1 MSKLFKKKVLDEQT
15 NQSKVKK
22 EIKRRGILM
31 KLLVSILVPLIIILM
46 IINVAM
52 NLEIKSTVNNLN
64 ENYISAE
71 TENAQEEIEKFFLEK
86 EGLLNGVLSN
96 TEVVDGI
103 DAWKSDSFAKS
114 STKKLISKNLENIQA
129 TDPDII
135 MLSFVVSL
143 KSNAVIGHD
152 GTYYSSKDLDIT
164 TRDWYKTAMAAKAT
178 AITGAYEDTVT
189 GELVVT
195 MISPVMV
202 DGEMVGLAGLDLSM
216 EQISK
221 ALSTIKIGKSGYVV
235 VFDQE
240 KNCVYHPNNEVILK
254 NVKDM
259 ECYKELADSIMSETA
274 VKNITVECGGEK
286 TKVTTTLIPKFN
298 YTVMAAI
305 SEEEFFE
312 VSNSIGWKVT
322 VFFAITAILIS
333 IVVVVIGRR
342 LTGGVKKLSGISHEL
357 AAGNLNVEVDYESG
371 DEIGDLAKDIKA
383 IVARL
388 QEYIVYIDEITS
400 SLGMMGKGDFTFEL
414 VRTYDGEFAKVKAAL
429 LEVRDTIS
437 ETLYEVITT
446 AEQVDSGAN
455 QVAQGAQ
462 AQAQGAT
469 EQASSIEELA
479 ATLAEVTN
487 QINDTTVNIEETKN
501 ETELAVSELNI
512 GAEKMREMLQAMEDI
527 SNNSMEIEKI
537 IKNIEDIA
545 FQTNILALNAAVEA
559 ARAGE
564 AGKGFA
570 VVADEVRNLAGKTAD
585 ASKMTAGLIEKAM
598 VAVQNGTAIADDT
611 ANSFRSINEKVNN
624 VAEKTEKIAKNAIE
638 QDNAIAQT
646 NLGVEQISSVVQTN
660 SATAEESAAASEE
673 LSGQSN
679 ALKTLVQQ
687 FKLNK

>member
-1 MSKLFKKKVLDEQT
+1 MPKLFKKKVSEEQADPP
-15 NQSKVKK
+15 KGEKK
-22 EIKRRGILM
+22 ITKRGILM
-31 KLLVSILVPLIIILM
+31 KLLVAILVPLILVLIIV
-46 IINVAM
+46 NVAM
-52 NLEIKSTVNNLN
+52 NHEVKSTVNNLN

-71 TENAQEEIEKFFLEK
+71 TGRAEGEIEKFFFAK
-86 EGLLNGVLSN
+86 EGLLDGVLGN
-96 TEVVDGI
+96 TDIVQGVDS
-103 DAWKSDSFAKS
+103 WKNDSFAKTS
-114 STKKLISKNLENIQA
+114 SKKVIAKNLENIQA
-129 TDPDII
+129 TDPDTI

-143 KSNAVIGHD
+143 KANAVIGHD
-152 GTYYSSKDLDIT
+152 GTYYSSKDLDIK
-164 TRDWYKTAMAAKAT
+164 TRAWYETAMKAKGT

-189 GELVVT
+189 GNLVVT
-195 MISPVMV
+195 MISPIMV

-221 ALSTIKIGKSGYVV
+221 ALSNIKIGQNGYMV

-240 KNCVYHPNNEVILK
+240 KDCVYHPNSDLILK
-254 NVKDM
+254 NVNDM
-259 ECYKELADSIMSETA
+259 DYGDDLIKKINDDKEIENML
-274 VKNITVECGGEK
+274 VESGGEK
-286 TKVTTTLIPKFN
+286 LNVTSQVIPKFN
-298 YTVMAAI
+298 YTAMAVI
-305 SEEEFFE
+305 TEDEFFQA
-312 VSNSIGWKVT
+312 SNSIGREVT
-322 VFFAITAILIS
+322 IYFILL
-333 IVVVVIGRR
+333 IVLVTIIVAFIGKH
-342 LTGGVKKLSGISHEL
+342 LTRGVKKLSSISSEL

-383 IVARL
+383 IVGRL
-388 QEYIVYIDEITS
+388 QEYIVYIDEITA
-400 SLGMMGKGDFTFEL
+400 SLGKMGKGDFTFEL
-414 VRTYDGEFAKVKAAL
+414 VQSYEGEFAKVKAAL

-437 ETLYEVITT
+437 DTLYEVITT
-446 AEQVDSGAN
+446 ADQVDSGAN

-469 EQASSIEELA
+469 EQASSIQELA
-479 ATLAEVTN
+479 ATLTEVTN
-487 QINDTTVNIEETKN
+487 QINDTTIHIEETKK
-501 ETELAVSELNI
+501 ETEQAVSELNI
-512 GAEKMREMLQAMEDI
+512 GTGKMEEMLKAMEDI

-598 VAVQNGTAIADDT
+598 VAVQNGTEIADDT
-611 ANSFRSINEKVNN
+611 ANSFKSINEKVNN
-624 VAEKTEKIAKNAIE
+624 VAEKTEKIAKNAVE
-638 QDNAIAQT
+638 QDNAIVQT

-679 ALKTLVQQ
+679 ALKMLVQQ